1 MSKMKSVFLE
11 KISEHFQKYNYI
23 LIYGAGGVAKDLL
36 CLLEPCLRECPQVCV
51 VVSERKGN
59 QDSLHGYPVKEITE
73 FCNVREDTYVIV
85 SVMPRY
91 EKQIKENLEKEGFQ
105 AYCTASML
113 IEQMYK
119 EIWEL
124 PVSEDKIVF
133 SHGDGYGFGGN
144 PKYIA
149 LELLKA
155 GTDIKGGH
163 SLDLVWLAD
172 DCSGEF
178 PDGIRTVPYGSYE
191 HYYELGTAKIW
202 IDNQHKSYFTRK
214 RDGQFYMQTWHGG
227 GPLKKIEFDAEGIPV
242 SYLDL
247 CEMNSEMEDI
257 MVSPT
262 RFNSRLYRSAF
273 HYCGE
278 LLECGYPR
286 NDIFWKADE
295 NRKKIEELYGLEPE
309 EGIVLFAPTYREDS
323 GTEEGLPGS
332 GREILRIEE
341 ICQALEERF
350 GKKYKF
356 LIRFHP
362 YDKNPEKRYTW
373 CEGWMNV
380 TSYDD
385 VQELLAVSDI
395 LITDYSSVMWD
406 FSLQKKPVFLF
417 HPDLDKYQK
426 ERGYYLPF
434 GQMPYIEV
442 FSNEEMCRKIKCFDE
457 ESYRRKLDR
466 FLEEYG
472 SFDRGTAS
480 ADVAE
485 QLIKWLNVPGENRRG
500 KGM

>member
-11 KISEHFQKYNYI
+11 KISEQFQKYNYI

-59 QDSLHGYPVKEITE
+59 QDSLHGYSVKEITE
-73 FCNVREDTYVIV
+73 FRDVREDTYVIV

-91 EKQIKENLEKEGFQ
+91 EKQIEENLEREGFQ

-155 GTDIKGGH
+155 GADIKGGH
-163 SLDLVWLAD
+163 SLDLVWLAGN
-172 DCSGEF
+172 CSGEF

-262 RFNSRLYRSAF
+262 RFNSRL
-273 HYCGE
+273 
-278 LLECGYPR
+278 
-286 NDIFWKADE
+286 
-295 NRKKIEELYGLEPE
+295 
-309 EGIVLFAPTYREDS
+309 
-323 GTEEGLPGS
+323 
-332 GREILRIEE
+332 
-341 ICQALEERF
+341 
-350 GKKYKF
+350 
-356 LIRFHP
+356 
-362 YDKNPEKRYTW
+362 
-373 CEGWMNV
+373 
-380 TSYDD
+380 
-385 VQELLAVSDI
+385 
-395 LITDYSSVMWD
+395 
-406 FSLQKKPVFLF
+406 
-417 HPDLDKYQK
+417 
-426 ERGYYLPF
+426 
-434 GQMPYIEV
+434 
-442 FSNEEMCRKIKCFDE
+442 
-457 ESYRRKLDR
+457 
-466 FLEEYG
+466 
-472 SFDRGTAS
+472 
-480 ADVAE
+480 
-485 QLIKWLNVPGENRRG
+485 
-500 KGM
+500 